1 MKRYIFLL
9 MLPLL
14 LPSCGGKTQQGNTVD
29 TTYLE
34 KPDSAA
40 IVELAEVMK
49 RDIRQMLLHDD
60 IQSTA
65 ALCQEALDNIAY
77 FQSSGDNYSTRIYA
91 NALRKF
97 IHDQSE
103 TIDDMST
110 QNYIIKQFVVTVNK
124 FSSPAGGSD
133 KASDAPAA
141 PDAVQKR

>member
-1 MKRYIFLL
+1 
-9 MLPLL
+9 
-14 LPSCGGKTQQGNTVD
+14 
-29 TTYLE
+29 
-34 KPDSAA
+34 
-40 IVELAEVMK
+40 MK